1 MLVSY
6 QLAYV
11 ARDRVAFATFKN
23 DIRRRLRAVRQMFAV
38 ERDGVGFS
46 NRILRRIS
54 ALHHARQ
61 PLRRRLA
68 NKMG

>member
-23 DIRRRLRAVRQMFAV
+23 DIRMRLRAVRQMFAV
-38 ERDGVGFS
+38 EGDGVGFS